1 MHLYKGN
8 KLIFSRLGNKKV
20 VFLQLNTQYETIMIR
35 SLFFDIDGTLCS
47 LKTHEIPESAV
58 RAITEAKARG
68 VKIFISTGRPI
79 QIINNIGAIEHLVD
93 GYITTNGAYCF
104 VGDTAVCCMPIP
116 AADVRTLT
124 ADAMAEGYPCIVA
137 GDKGIAV
144 YGKARETIDRIF
156 RGELNV
162 SDLDFE
168 RPAGEVLCGNVLQVT
183 SFCSSEHEQKLMER
197 IGHCVSARWHP
208 AFTDITADGADKGK
222 GLAAMARHF
231 GLDISETMAFG
242 DGGNDISIIR
252 RAGTGVAMGNAGDNV
267 KAAADYVTTSVD
279 DDGVMNAL
287 VHFGVVDK

>member
-1 MHLYKGN
+1 
-8 KLIFSRLGNKKV
+8 
-20 VFLQLNTQYETIMIR
+20 
-35 SLFFDIDGTLCS
+35 
-47 LKTHEIPESAV
+47 
-58 RAITEAKARG
+58 
-68 VKIFISTGRPI
+68 
-79 QIINNIGAIEHLVD
+79 
-93 GYITTNGAYCF
+93 
-104 VGDTAVCCMPIP
+104 MPIP

-144 YGKARETIDRIF
+144 YGKARETVDRIF

-197 IGHCVSARWHP
+197 VGHCVS
-208 AFTDITADGADKGK
+208 
-222 GLAAMARHF
+222 ARHF

-287 VHFGVVDK
+287 VHFGVIDK

>member
-1 MHLYKGN
+1 
-8 KLIFSRLGNKKV
+8 
-20 VFLQLNTQYETIMIR
+20 LQLNTQYETIMIR

-79 QIINNIGAIEHLVD
+79 QIINNIGTIEHLVD
-93 GYITTNGAYCF
+93 GYITTNGAYC

-144 YGKARETIDRIF
+144 YGKARETVDRIF

-197 IGHCVSARWHP
+197 VGHCVSARWHP

-222 GLAAMARHF
+222 GLAAMAR
-231 GLDISETMAFG
+231 
-242 DGGNDISIIR
+242 DISIIR

-287 VHFGVVDK
+287 VHFGVIDK